1 MQPPACDACY
11 EVTEELHECSRCHRL
26 LCEACYGGDLG
37 TLCEDCERE
46 EGKLDLEAQPS

>member
-11 EVTEELHECSRCHRL
+11 EVTEQLRECPRCLRL
-26 LCEACYGGDLG
+26 LCENCFGGELG

-46 EGKLDLEAQPS
+46 EAQLDNE